1 MKTGNV
7 YFGLDIR
14 DVIDESFP
22 WEQFVKKQLLVCLQS
37 KEYED
42 RILNL
47 NSGLKL
53 IKYSTREQ
61 PIITLDRSINDEVV
75 LNLGNADLINV
86 VCGSYLRDDIKER
99 YKILKKYLNEKD
111 K

>member
-1 MKTGNV
+1 
-7 YFGLDIR
+7 
-14 DVIDESFP
+14 
-22 WEQFVKKQLLVCLQS
+22 LQS